1 MMSRFTPLAAAVAV
15 VFTGCAT
22 VHHAANEVGNTASDV
37 AAEVTAPHATAT
49 LRDASGATVGTAGFA
64 QQDNSV
70 RIEVK
75 VNGLP
80 AGTHGV
86 HLHEVGTC
94 TPPDFASAGGHF
106 NPMQKHHGLS
116 NPAGPHAGDM
126 PNLTV
131 GADGNGDLEIS
142 DDRITLN
149 DGPNSLFDANGT
161 AIVVHAGPDDQ
172 MSDPSGNSGA
182 RIACGVVTKG

>member
-1 MMSRFTPLAAAVAV
+1 MISRFIPLAATLAV
-15 VFTGCAT
+15 VAGCST
-22 VHHAANEVGNTASDV
+22 VNHAANEVGETASDV
-37 AAEVTAPHATAT
+37 AAEVNAPHATAT
-49 LRDASGATVGTAGFA
+49 LMDASGATVGSAGFA
-64 QQDNSV
+64 QHEGSV
-70 RIEVK
+70 RVEVK
-75 VNGLP
+75 VKGLP
-80 AGTHGV
+80 AGEHGV

-94 TPPDFASAGGHF
+94 TSPDFASAGGHF
-106 NPMQKHHGLS
+106 NPAQKHHGLS

-131 GADGNGDLEIS
+131 GPDGSGELEFS
-142 DDRITLN
+142 DDRVTLN
-149 DGPNSLFDANGT
+149 DGPNSLFDADGT

>member
-1 MMSRFTPLAAAVAV
+1 MARLIPLTAAIAV
-15 VFTGCAT
+15 VVAGCAT
-22 VHHAANEVGNTASDV
+22 VHHAANEVGETASDV
-37 AAEVTAPHATAT
+37 VAEVNAPHATAT

-64 QQDNSV
+64 QHDNSV

-80 AGTHGV
+80 AGAHGV
-86 HLHEVGTC
+86 HLHEVGSC
-94 TPPDFASAGGHF
+94 TAPDFTSAGGHY
-106 NPMQKHHGLS
+106 NPAQKHHGLS

-131 GADGNGDLEIS
+131 GADGSGELEIS
-142 DDRITLN
+142 DDRVTLN
-149 DGPNSLFDANGT
+149 DGPNSLFDADGT
-161 AIVVHAGPDDQ
+161 ALVVHAGPDDQ

-182 RIACGVVTKG
+182 RVACGVVTKE